1 MEKRVFFLAHEV
13 ARRSAIECVASAPA
27 GYRVEVRE
35 PTRSLDQNAAQWPY
49 LQAFADQVQWPIN
62 GVMTNLTPDD
72 WKDILTAA
80 YRADMVRVAPS
91 FDGRGMVMLG
101 QRTSRFG
108 KKEFSDWLEFLK
120 AAASERGVVV
130 YENEVAA

>member
-13 ARRSAIECVASAPA
+13 ARRSAVECVATAPA

-62 GVMTNLTPDD
+62 GVLTYLTPDD

-101 QRTSRFG
+101 QRTSKFG

-120 AAASERGVVV
+120 ASAAARGVVV
-130 YENEVAA
+130 YEEDCA

>member
-13 ARRSAIECVASAPA
+13 ARRSAVECVATAPD

-62 GVMTNLTPDD
+62 GVLTNLTPDD

-80 YRADMVRVAPS
+80 YRSDMVRVAPS

-101 QRTSRFG
+101 QRTSKFG

-120 AAASERGVVV
+120 ASAAARGVVV
-130 YENEVAA
+130 YEEDCA

>member
-1 MEKRVFFLAHEV
+1 MEKRVFFLAHDV

-27 GYRVEVRE
+27 GFRVEVRE
-35 PTRSLDQNAAQWPY
+35 HSRSLDQNAAQWPY
-49 LQAFADQVQWPIN
+49 LQAFSEQVQWPIN
-62 GVMTNLTPDD
+62 GVMTSLSPDD

-120 AAASERGVVV
+120 SAAVERGVVV
-130 YENEVAA
+130 YAEDAA

>member
-1 MEKRVFFLAHEV
+1 MEKRVFFLAHDV
-13 ARRSAIECVASAPA
+13 ARRSAIECVAAAPA
-27 GYRVEVRE
+27 GYRVEIRE
-35 PTRSLDQNAAQWPY
+35 PSRSLDQNAAQWPY

-62 GVMTNLTPDD
+62 GVMTTLSPDD

-80 YRADMVRVAPS
+80 YRADAVRVAPS

>member
-1 MEKRVFFLAHEV
+1 MEKRVFYMVHDQAKQRAMQAV
-13 ARRSAIECVASAPA
+13 ANAPA
-27 GYRVEVRE
+27 GYRVEVKE
-35 PTRSLDQNAAQWPY
+35 PSRSLDQNAAMWPI

-101 QRTSRFG
+101 QRTSKFG

-130 YENEVAA
+130 YEDEVA

>member
-1 MEKRVFFLAHEV
+1 MEKRVFFLAHDV
-13 ARRSAIECVASAPA
+13 ARRSAIECVASAPV
-27 GYRVEVRE
+27 GYRVEIRE
-35 PTRSLDQNAAQWPY
+35 PSRSLDQNAAQWPY
-49 LQAFADQVQWPIN
+49 LQAFAEQVQWPIN
-62 GVMTNLTPDD
+62 GVLTTITPDD

-130 YENEVAA
+130 YENEAAA